1 MLRNL
6 PRACRRARPELVEGG
21 LILRCGHCLHRRPS
35 IPQLQQTRNQGVV
48 VVLGPLTLRPCR
60 LNDMQNSAQPIHQL
74 QQPADQLRTH
84 GQDVY
89 KRQVFDGTIF
99 HCTKGAAEGQAN
111 GYGRRTALRARR
123 RAIEVTI
130 LGELR
135 RKNCLL
141 YTSPCSGYRRQ
152 SAAFAA
158 RRAGDHGRQPD
169 LYGEERVVG

>member
-84 GQDVY
+84 GQPVIAQRTQQALARM
-89 KRQVFDGTIF
+89 RQPLQPAKSQKARRPLDGMD
-99 HCTKGAAEGQAN
+99 CAEDLRHQFFIVRLFLKLGEAKLHPLE
-111 GYGRRTALRARR
+111 TFLALRDKL
-123 RAIEVTI
+123 
-130 LGELR
+130 LG
-135 RKNCLL
+135 
-141 YTSPCSGYRRQ
+141 
-152 SAAFAA
+152 
-158 RRAGDHGRQPD
+158 
-169 LYGEERVVG
+169 